1 MWAGNA
7 PHPKFI
13 LDEMSDKDR
22 VIQEKSF
29 EFAVRIVRLYN
40 HFKKNDEQPIYVQ
53 LLRSGTS
60 IGANIA
66 EAQYASSLPDFVN
79 KLQIALKEAHETN
92 YWLKLLYRCDI
103 LKENEYDSISKDC
116 DEIMRLLT
124 AIINTSKKD

>member
-1 MWAGNA
+1 MGGEIS

-13 LDEMSDKDR
+13 FDEMSDRDR

-53 LLRSGTS
+53 LLHSGTS

-66 EAQYASSLPDFVN
+66 EAQYASSLADFIN
-79 KLQIALKEAHETN
+79 KLQIALKEAHETS
-92 YWLKLLYRCDI
+92 YWLRLLYRCDI
-103 LKENEYDSISKDC
+103 LKENEYNSISNDC
-116 DEIMRLLT
+116 DELMRLLT
-124 AIINTSKKD
+124 AIVNTSKKE